1 MRSRHKRLPRPRVS
15 ATSQNP
21 PDSVLLVEC
30 DSNFVKELAQTCY
43 GIEFERKVIRTLL
56 PKKTREVPR
65 VDDRR
70 VLNGTFWVSRSGSP
84 WADVPERYGRKRR
97 SVGNIDRR

>member
-1 MRSRHKRLPRPRVS
+1 MLMM
-15 ATSQNP
+15 
-21 PDSVLLVEC
+21 DSVLLVEC

-70 VLNGTFWVSRSGSP
+70 ALNGTFWVSRSGSP